1 MIMSHIRTRCCT
13 SRGIR
18 EDLTFD
24 LTKST
29 LPIEFTNCLD
39 NIRSKMK
46 SLHSARIRD
55 KIKMSFSIF
64 WLFISQSMKFFRQWT
79 KCFSEKLEF
88 WNVESQLSLV
98 CTKHLTSYTH
108 KITKI
113 KTFFKDL
120 KRSNFVSIFRKWFLN
135 SIFCYDPT
143 SILGYH
149 TLKMT
154 AFILKMKE
162 ENLAKTSRENNTTS
176 RTDEFF
182 WGYYNFFNISK
193 NWFIIGYICELI
205 SLWKGAWIDRNS
217 KIFEAF

>member
-1 MIMSHIRTRCCT
+1 MVMRHVWTRCCT
-13 SRGIR
+13 SRSIR
-18 EDLTFD
+18 EDLAFD

-29 LPIEFTNCLD
+29 LPIEFTNCFD
-39 NIRSKMK
+39 DIRSKMK

-64 WLFISQSMKFFRQWT
+64 WLFISQSMKFLRQWT

-98 CTKHLTSYTH
+98 CTKHLTSYTD

-162 ENLAKTSRENNTTS
+162 EDLSKASRENNTTS
-176 RTDEFF
+176 RTHKFF
-182 WGYYNFFNISK
+182 WGYYHLFNISK

-217 KIFEAF
+217 EIFETF

>member
-1 MIMSHIRTRCCT
+1 MVMRHVWTRCRT
-13 SRGIR
+13 SRSIR
-18 EDLTFD
+18 EDLAFD
-24 LTKST
+24 LTKSA
-29 LPIEFTNCLD
+29 LPIEFANCFD

-46 SLHSARIRD
+46 SLHSACICD
-55 KIKMSFSIF
+55 KIKMSFSVF
-64 WLFISQSMKFFRQWT
+64 WFFISQSMKFLRQWT

-98 CTKHLTSYTH
+98 CTKHLTSYTD

-120 KRSNFVSIFRKWFLN
+120 KRSNFLSIFRKWFLN

-162 ENLAKTSRENNTTS
+162 EDLSKASRENNTTS

-182 WGYYNFFNISK
+182 WGYYHLFNISK

-217 KIFEAF
+217 EIFEAF

>member
-18 EDLTFD
+18 EDLAFD
-24 LTKST
+24 LTKSA
-29 LPIEFTNCLD
+29 LPIKFTNCFD

-46 SLHSARIRD
+46 SLHSACICD
-55 KIKMSFSIF
+55 KIKMSFSVF
-64 WLFISQSMKFFRQWT
+64 WFFISQSMKFFRQWT

-98 CTKHLTSYTH
+98 CTKHLTSYTD

-120 KRSNFVSIFRKWFLN
+120 KRSNFLSIFRKWFLN

-162 ENLAKTSRENNTTS
+162 EDLSKASRENNTTS

-217 KIFEAF
+217 EIFEAF

>member
-1 MIMSHIRTRCCT
+1 MVMRHVWTRCRT
-13 SRGIR
+13 SRSIR
-18 EDLTFD
+18 EDLAFD
-24 LTKST
+24 LTKSA
-29 LPIEFTNCLD
+29 LPIEFANCFD

-46 SLHSARIRD
+46 SLHSACICD
-55 KIKMSFSIF
+55 KIKMSFSVF
-64 WLFISQSMKFFRQWT
+64 WFFISQSMKFLRQWT

-98 CTKHLTSYTH
+98 CTKHLTSYTD

-162 ENLAKTSRENNTTS
+162 EDLSKASRENNTTS

-182 WGYYNFFNISK
+182 WGYYHLFNISK

-217 KIFEAF
+217 EIFEAF

>member
-1 MIMSHIRTRCCT
+1 MVMRHVWTRCRT
-13 SRGIR
+13 SRSIR
-18 EDLTFD
+18 EDLAFD
-24 LTKST
+24 LTKSA
-29 LPIEFTNCLD
+29 LPIEFANCFD

-46 SLHSARIRD
+46 SLHSACICD
-55 KIKMSFSIF
+55 KIKMSFSVF
-64 WLFISQSMKFFRQWT
+64 WLFISQSMKFLRQWT

-88 WNVESQLSLV
+88 WNIESQLSFMS
-98 CTKHLTSYTH
+98 TKHLTSYTD

-154 AFILKMKE
+154 AFILEMKE
-162 ENLAKTSRENNTTS
+162 EDLSKASRENNTTS

-182 WGYYNFFNISK
+182 WGYYHLFNISK

-217 KIFEAF
+217 EIFETF